1 MELNFKDAKGK
12 KVKTYTKKRTTMKDW
27 LLVIKYQGRQLER
40 NKKLEEVGD
49 LVKDDTKLLEA
60 RISANKQNVDSLMDG
75 INVLVSFYGD
85 QFSAEEAIDGLNSTE
100 YNNAINEAVTFALGG
115 ELDEL
120 EGNEEKK

>member
-60 RISANKQNVDSLMDG
+60 RISANKQNVDSFMDG